1 LQKEFNNSEQT
12 NQKPEKFDHKS
23 WKIKTEKQRNDNHRR
38 PDGVE
43 QGINQTAAFDSLC
56 LQQNVS
62 NDNDSRADGADEI
75 VPGVLHQKI
84 ISSNGRELL
93 NSCWERGCPH
103 PHRRA
108 SGEN

>member
-1 LQKEFNNSEQT
+1 VLDFAIFNSSERLT
-12 NQKPEKFDHKS
+12 KS

-84 ISSNGRELL
+84 ISSNKTKSLNNRKRFCLL
-93 NSCWERGCPH
+93 LLKCF
-103 PHRRA
+103 
-108 SGEN
+108 